1 MKNKENIEILSRK
14 SVVDTYNGMRTK
26 KQGPVSGYEA
36 KRTLEALQAIKEHPL
51 LIRKIREEDKKQ

>member
-1 MKNKENIEILSRK
+1 MKNKKNIEILSRK

-26 KQGPVSGYEA
+26 NGAVSGYEA

-51 LIRKIREEDKKQ
+51 LIRKIREEEKK